1 MLRTPRASVCLE
13 SKTVFNVLIACWSS
27 TSDQAESASLACS
40 IEHVHNF
47 TVILPHRMQG
57 MIPLLF
63 VSHHTRA
70 ESWDSTLV
78 GGPVGLD
85 VLEASSTAPPPRQ
98 SHARQRAAEQQ

>member
-13 SKTVFNVLIACWSS
+13 SKTAFNVLIACWSS

-63 VSHHTRA
+63 VSHHTSA